1 MDDYKSSK
9 NYRIKEIN
17 IKKKNKINYPNVF
30 SNISNIEKNKQFIN
44 LQKNLKTLSNDVV
57 LLMNSVK
64 NIYGRKKNDSSNKGL
79 GFNKFISRN
88 NQSLKTR
95 RIKKFNSL
103 INMINNHIESNKN
116 KMEESIKK
124 INKLKGNKTKT
135 LDVSKEQNLR
145 NKRKINKTVNNLIE
159 IPKINF
165 NILNTK
171 LTKQNEIKINDINI
185 SDRTPKLHNLK
196 NIKIIIEN
204 NIKSVS
210 DKNKEIVNNLTERKL
225 PNIINSKSTKNCIN
239 RFELIKKVHNEEKLI
254 KDKNSK
260 IKDRINYKLAEQNLI
275 DWSMKSKLKFARW
288 KFDIPEVEKYFYN
301 LNVFDQP
308 ENQELIKRK
317 TFYDHLEE
325 LIDEIQNTEEK
336 KDTKKIKD
344 KKYKNEE
351 KEIEENNED
360 LNMVDNALN
369 KHFEISKVLNNIKKR
384 RLDEERKRYIIG
396 NILINSDL
404 RRKSINRSTGK
415 LYFYKNNNKKEDFI
429 KPNENKIEEKNF
441 DEHSEINFT

>member
-1 MDDYKSSK
+1 
-9 NYRIKEIN
+9 
-17 IKKKNKINYPNVF
+17 
-30 SNISNIEKNKQFIN
+30 
-44 LQKNLKTLSNDVV
+44 
-57 LLMNSVK
+57 MNSVK

-95 RIKKFNSL
+95 RTKKFNSL

-288 KFDIPEVEKYFYN
+288 
-301 LNVFDQP
+301 
-308 ENQELIKRK
+308 
-317 TFYDHLEE
+317 
-325 LIDEIQNTEEK
+325 
-336 KDTKKIKD
+336 
-344 KKYKNEE
+344 
-351 KEIEENNED
+351 IES
-360 LNMVDNALN
+360 
-369 KHFEISKVLNNIKKR
+369 F
-384 RLDEERKRYIIG
+384 
-396 NILINSDL
+396 
-404 RRKSINRSTGK
+404 
-415 LYFYKNNNKKEDFI
+415 
-429 KPNENKIEEKNF
+429 
-441 DEHSEINFT
+441 